1 MNNITTIDLGSNS
14 FRVLIYDCLNNKII
28 DEHNEVVGMADGLND
43 TQIISD
49 EAIQRV
55 IDAIKQTSQKMG
67 YEPSKAICVT
77 TAAMRMANNNQEVLK
92 RFKEET
98 GANFKI
104 IDGKEEARL
113 TLLAVQY
120 ALKREKINSS
130 KFILLDIGGGSTEI
144 IIHDEDKYHAH
155 SFNFGIVTLTQKY
168 LENKALLELLENHK
182 KEISNFISTIDINL
196 EDFTFVATAGT
207 PTTIAAIKLGQ
218 DFFHYDKNEVNGT
231 IVNTKDLEEC
241 LDIFNNSSKKEIT
254 KLVGSGRT
262 EFIEVGIY
270 IYRAI
275 FEVLA
280 KKKSIVL
287 DDGLRE
293 GVAIDYCLKK
303 NFKII
308 I

>member
-1 MNNITTIDLGSNS
+1 MTNITTIDLGSNS
-14 FRVLIYDCLNNKII
+14 FRVLIYDCLNNEII

-43 TQIISD
+43 SKEISI
-49 EAIQRV
+49 EAQERV
-55 IDAIKQTSQKMG
+55 IQAIKQTSLKMN
-67 YEPSKAICVT
+67 YDPNKAICVT
-77 TAAMRMANNNQEVLK
+77 TAAMRIANNKEEVLK
-92 RFKEET
+92 YFKAET
-98 GANFKI
+98 GASFKI

-144 IIHDEDKYHAH
+144 IINDEDEYHAH

-168 LENKALLELLENHK
+168 LSKDLLIELLESHK
-182 KEISNFISTIDINL
+182 VDIKAFINEFDINL
-196 EDFTFVATAGT
+196 DDFTFVATAGT
-207 PTTIAAIKLGQ
+207 PTTIAAIKHGQ
-218 DFFHYDKNEVNGT
+218 DFFHYDKNEINGT
-231 IVNTKDLEEC
+231 LVNLEDLKNC
-241 LDIFNNSSKKEIT
+241 LEIFENSPKKTIT

-262 EFIEVGIY
+262 EFIEVGIL

-275 FEVLA
+275 FEVLG
-280 KKKSIVL
+280 KNESIVL

-303 NFKII
+303 SS
-308 I
+308 